1 MTRKRGFPIVS
12 RSSASVTLHLA
23 PSARGSDL
31 VQATPR
37 WARRSGP
44 MALGVEQARHTHT
57 PHRRA
62 LAIPTAARSTKRTPH
77 GCAQVG
83 FDRPRLGGRVVPAAD
98 AFCSPLG
105 WGQHPKTA
113 PRRHTALPASLF
125 LLLKGCTIGHIA
137 PPPTG
142 SRAGARR
149 GRLGARTA
157 RKVRTSTA
165 ARPPQ
170 GCRTAVL
177 ASQGAHR
184 LLWLLRRRPLR
195 WPLLR
200 RLAGGTAAGGRCTRA
215 FPRGRRRAARA
226 QLCWYTAR
234 VVTQP
239 RRTGGAVRE
248 ARAISYF

>member
-1 MTRKRGFPIVS
+1 
-12 RSSASVTLHLA
+12 
-23 PSARGSDL
+23 
-31 VQATPR
+31 
-37 WARRSGP
+37 
-44 MALGVEQARHTHT
+44 MALGVEQARHTH
-57 PHRRA
+57 PPSARA
-62 LAIPTAARSTKRTPH
+62 RGLNGRQEHQEDCSWLWSSGLRPASAGGA
-77 GCAQVG
+77 GCPGCGRLLQ
-83 FDRPRLGGRVVPAAD
+83 PRGMG
-98 AFCSPLG
+98 
-105 WGQHPKTA
+105 TA
-113 PRRHTALPASLF
+113 PQNCPSAAYSTASQPLPPP
-125 LLLKGCTIGHIA
+125 KGCTIGHIA

-226 QLCWYTAR
+226 QFCWYTAR
-234 VVTQP
+234 DVTQP

-248 ARAISYF
+248 ARAISCF

>member
-1 MTRKRGFPIVS
+1 MTRKRGFPIVT

-37 WARRSGP
+37 WTRRSGP
-44 MALGVEQARHTHT
+44 MALGVEQAR
-57 PHRRA
+57 PPPPPSARA
-62 LAIPTAARSTKRTPH
+62 RGSNGGQEHQEDSSWLLPSGLRPASAGGAGCPGCGRLLQPPGMGTA
-77 GCAQVG
+77 
-83 FDRPRLGGRVVPAAD
+83 
-98 AFCSPLG
+98 
-105 WGQHPKTA
+105 PKNC

-142 SRAGARR
+142 SRADARR

-170 GCRTAVL
+170 GCRAAVL

-184 LLWLLRRRPLR
+184 LIWLLRRRPLR

-200 RLAGGTAAGGRCTRA
+200 RLAAVRPPAA
-215 FPRGRRRAARA
+215 AASA
-226 QLCWYTAR
+226 PSLA
-234 VVTQP
+234 
-239 RRTGGAVRE
+239 GAV
-248 ARAISYF
+248 APRAPNSAGTRHASSHSRGE

>member
-1 MTRKRGFPIVS
+1 MFLSFLYT
-12 RSSASVTLHLA
+12 
-23 PSARGSDL
+23 PSAVSAL
-31 VQATPR
+31 V
-37 WARRSGP
+37 SS
-44 MALGVEQARHTHT
+44 
-57 PHRRA
+57 RA
-62 LAIPTAARSTKRTPH
+62 
-77 GCAQVG
+77 
-83 FDRPRLGGRVVPAAD
+83 RPRFERPPGAPRGLLMAVPKWASTGLGWGAGCPGCGRLLQP
-98 AFCSPLG
+98 PG

-177 ASQGAHR
+177 ASQCAHR

-200 RLAGGTAAGGRCTRA
+200 WLARNPLSPPRCCTGR
-215 FPRGRRRAARA
+215 P
-226 QLCWYTAR
+226 
-234 VVTQP
+234 
-239 RRTGGAVRE
+239 
-248 ARAISYF
+248 

>member
-1 MTRKRGFPIVS
+1 MGPGGGGRRTPPPPI
-12 RSSASVTLHLA
+12 
-23 PSARGSDL
+23 G
-31 VQATPR
+31 
-37 WARRSGP
+37 
-44 MALGVEQARHTHT
+44 
-57 PHRRA
+57 
-62 LAIPTAARSTKRTPH
+62 ARSPFQRAP
-77 GCAQVG
+77 GA
-83 FDRPRLGGRVVPAAD
+83 PRGLLMAACKW
-98 AFCSPLG
+98 ASTGLG
-105 WGQHPKTA
+105 WGGGLSRLRTRSAAPWDGDSTPKLPPAAYSTA
-113 PRRHTALPASLF
+113 SQPLPPP
-125 LLLKGCTIGHIA
+125 KGCTIGHIA

-170 GCRTAVL
+170 GCRAAVL

-184 LLWLLRRRPLR
+184 LIWLLRRRPLR

-226 QLCWYTAR
+226 QLCWHTAR

>member
-1 MTRKRGFPIVS
+1 MHH
-12 RSSASVTLHLA
+12 RSSAL
-23 PSARGSDL
+23 R
-31 VQATPR
+31 
-37 WARRSGP
+37 
-44 MALGVEQARHTHT
+44 
-57 PHRRA
+57 
-62 LAIPTAARSTKRTPH
+62 
-77 GCAQVG
+77 
-83 FDRPRLGGRVVPAAD
+83 FAD
-98 AFCSPLG
+98 AATWRPNTASATGALRKMCFWCWSPSKQAQRTSRCNPSHLN
-105 WGQHPKTA
+105 QST
-113 PRRHTALPASLF
+113 ASLF

-177 ASQGAHR
+177 ASQCAHR

-200 RLAGGTAAGGRCTRA
+200 WPASGTTAGGRCTRA

-226 QLCWYTAR
+226 QLCCYTAR

-248 ARAISYF
+248 TRAISYF